1 MTMEESAREYREY
14 IEAASAQTNGAWNH
28 LRDAAKQRWFS
39 MLLGSGL
46 LLGAKTRRSLPLALA
61 GGMLVYRGA
70 TGRWVFADMLGWTGS
85 GDRPHPATS
94 VPHQSGIKVERSIA
108 INQSPENLYRFWRD
122 LENLPRF
129 MSQVES
135 VNQVDEIRS
144 HWKVTSLAGATLEWD
159 AEIINDLPSEL
170 LAWRSLQGADIDHA
184 GSVHFETDGH
194 GGASVRVVMEYRPPA
209 GTVGAELA
217 RLIGQEPGQILD
229 KDLHRL
235 KQLMESREIPAGQR
249 ERQPHGGSV

>member
-1 MTMEESAREYREY
+1 MMTMEESAREHREY
-14 IEAASAQTNGAWNH
+14 IEAAPAQRNSAWNH

-46 LLGAKTRRSLPLALA
+46 LLGAKARRSLPLALA

-70 TGRWVFADMLGWTGS
+70 TGRWPFFDLQE
-85 GDRPHPATS
+85 RPHPATS
-94 VPHQSGIKVERSIA
+94 VPHQSGIKVERSIS
-108 INQSPENLYRFWRD
+108 INESPENLYRFWRD

-135 VNQVDEIRS
+135 VNQLDEIRS

-159 AEIINDLPSEL
+159 AEIINDLPGEL
-170 LAWRSLQGADIDHA
+170 LAWRSLEGADIDHA
-184 GSVHFETDGH
+184 GSVHFEPDPH
-194 GGASVRVVMEYRPPA
+194 VGARVRVVMEYRPPA
-209 GTVGAELA
+209 GTVGAEIA
-217 RLIGQEPGQILD
+217 RWIGQEPGQILD

-235 KQLMESREIPAGQR
+235 KQLMEAGDIATVQ
-249 ERQPHGGSV
+249 RQPQGGSV